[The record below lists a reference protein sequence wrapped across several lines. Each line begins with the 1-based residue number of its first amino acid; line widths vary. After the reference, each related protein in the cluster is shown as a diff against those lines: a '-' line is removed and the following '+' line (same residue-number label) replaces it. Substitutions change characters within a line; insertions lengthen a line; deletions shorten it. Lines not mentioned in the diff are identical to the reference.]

1 MTNPKSSS
9 SLKKLSR
16 YVTKP
21 SSAINSLPEQVYGFQ
36 GTKTGTSSECI
47 VGRFAKD
54 TKLDPNSAPL
64 VIGTKFFTVP
74 WTNFLV
80 GGGFRLGK
88 QSLLDAL
95 RASLKRL
102 LISRVPLYQVLHCWW
117 HEQDVTQI
125 LNSSRQDMPSCN
137 SGSLATAALPP

>member
-1 MTNPKSSS
+1 M
-9 SLKKLSR
+9 
-16 YVTKP
+16 
-21 SSAINSLPEQVYGFQ
+21 QVYGFQ

-47 VGRFAKD
+47 VGRFAKR
-54 TKLDPNSAPL
+54 TKLAPKRAPL

-102 LISRVPLYQVLHCWW
+102 QMDKVPLYQVGWHGMAWHGIALHCIAIHHSTDTLPLLILQHW
-117 HEQDVTQI
+117 HLKMMSPLE
-125 LNSSRQDMPSCN
+125 MC
-137 SGSLATAALPP
+137 AK